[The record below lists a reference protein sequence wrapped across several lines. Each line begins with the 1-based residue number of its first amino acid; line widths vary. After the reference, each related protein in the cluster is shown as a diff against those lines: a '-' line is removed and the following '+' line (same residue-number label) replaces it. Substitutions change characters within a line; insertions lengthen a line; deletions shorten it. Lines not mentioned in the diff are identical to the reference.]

1 MPMTHL
7 GMGPTLARGP
17 ILSDRSAIWFDGIS
31 RLRRQPPPRDR
42 PLNPAN
48 ASVGLIDSQIT
59 VRESDAKIRRL
70 QKQVQARSDGAA
82 RRYPASH
89 LSYRRWSP
97 QVGHVRT

>member
-1 MPMTHL
+1 MPMTQLDTGSPH
-7 GMGPTLARGP
+7 ARGP
-17 ILSDRSAIWFDGIS
+17 LLSDRSAIWFDGIS
-31 RLRRQPPPRDR
+31 RLRRWPPRDR
-42 PLNPAN
+42 PLKPAN

-59 VRESDAKIRRL
+59 VREFDAKIRRL